1 MWKTT
6 PVNAPERDTTSQ
18 GFIPTREAFEKKL
31 SQPDCLV
38 FSCPSSFH
46 ILLLQATHC
55 DFCNWGGGRPFLP
68 LLQQPLCQF
77 LPAGL
82 FLMID
87 MALKTHLAVGSSKNS
102 CLGTKQTTCS
112 GARRQQSIAVKNE
125 GAGADIL
132 PLPLF

>member
-55 DFCNWGGGRPFLP
+55 DFCNWGGGGA
-68 LLQQPLCQF
+68 LLFPSCSS
-77 LPAGL
+77 L
-82 FLMID
+82 FASFSLLD
-87 MALKTHLAVGSSKNS
+87 
-102 CLGTKQTTCS
+102 CS
-112 GARRQQSIAVKNE
+112 
-125 GAGADIL
+125 
-132 PLPLF
+132 